1 MKTDELRKAIED
13 AMETGFRMGYRS
25 GYAIG
30 YESKAADLT
39 YDSTPPSGYFSDDS
53 EPSANP
59 SS

>member
-30 YESKAADLT
+30 YESKAGGLS
-39 YDSTPPSGYFSDDS
+39 YDSEPPRNIYTSDDS
-53 EPSANP
+53 AAPSN
-59 SS
+59 

>member
-1 MKTDELRKAIED
+1 MGDELRKAIED

-53 EPSANP
+53 AKP